1 MSRLRVRLNLRS
13 IETAECSFRPF
24 NPCQFVAEDD
34 YQADPAASKAKLAEA
49 AKVLWEAKYDADYKR
64 GAALIVESNTL
75 DKSALQARKMLEVA
89 QRDGMHLLN
98 DNENR
103 SI

>member
-1 MSRLRVRLNLRS
+1 MV
-13 IETAECSFRPF
+13 
-24 NPCQFVAEDD
+24 VAEDD

-64 GAALIVESNTL
+64 GVALIMESNRL

-89 QRDGMHLLN
+89 QRDGTCF
-98 DNENR
+98 
-103 SI
+103 SSVII

>member
-1 MSRLRVRLNLRS
+1 MV
-13 IETAECSFRPF
+13 
-24 NPCQFVAEDD
+24 VAEDD

-64 GAALIVESNTL
+64 GVALIMESNRL

-89 QRDGMHLLN
+89 QRDGMRILN
-98 DNENR
+98 DDQTR
-103 SI
+103 SIKLTLGILLFD